1 MADNGSLGSFVLG
14 SSDFDTI
21 NEQTMHQTLNLQR
34 NFSKRVFTQS
44 GQQQND
50 TPLDVKKAQ
59 ELKETMEATH
69 QIDKWQREAE
79 EQEQKARAAVIYN
92 QEVENPTRATFIE

>member
-1 MADNGSLGSFVLG
+1 
-14 SSDFDTI
+14 
-21 NEQTMHQTLNLQR
+21 
-34 NFSKRVFTQS
+34 
-44 GQQQND
+44 
-50 TPLDVKKAQ
+50 
-59 ELKETMEATH
+59 MEATH